1 VLLMWVKG
9 RTAHRTKEIV
19 VLSCSVEDERVFV
32 SLLIFFDSITTI
44 HSIEQWPMKMVMKEI
59 DY

>member
-1 VLLMWVKG
+1 MWVKR
-9 RTAHRTKEIV
+9 RTAHRTKKIV